1 MNWKRTTSDMIKK
14 KIIKTKTKTK
24 TKAKTKAKSKA
35 KAKAKAKHKPS
46 TKRTLEEVLSSLQ
59 DLTKNELSDVDLHS
73 RAGTEPEKK
82 QTTGPVPEN
91 PGTDDDNFNDN
102 ESIELDFVPVQVE
115 LVSGETGD
123 IFEGLELLPDVQI
136 TDENQIDQT
145 EQPGETNQSDQTD
158 PELNDI
164 RWEDIPVLEDV
175 AEDLPDDQP
184 ENQLGT
190 EQLDARALDAIE
202 LRSPDPQQARNI
214 AIQVAARLNI
224 EMRKQG
230 LEGLDIATINRLRDL
245 LVKELAKAATK
256 SENDEP

>member
-1 MNWKRTTSDMIKK
+1 MIKK
-14 KIIKTKTKTK
+14 KIIKTKDQAKTRA
-24 TKAKTKAKSKA
+24 KAKTKAKSKA
-35 KAKAKAKHKPS
+35 KAEHKPS

-59 DLTKNELSDVDLHS
+59 DLTKNELSDIDLHS

-82 QTTGPVPEN
+82 QPAGPIPEN
-91 PGTDDDNFNDN
+91 PGTNDDNFNDN
-102 ESIELDFVPVQVE
+102 ESIELDTVPVQVK

-123 IFEGLELLPDVQI
+123 IFDGLELLPGVEI
-136 TDENQIDQT
+136 SDENRNDLADETSQPNPADQA
-145 EQPGETNQSDQTD
+145 D

-175 AEDLPDDQP
+175 AEDLPEDQL
-184 ENQLGT
+184 ENHIGA
-190 EQLDARALDAIE
+190 EQLDARALDTIE
-202 LRSPDPQQARNI
+202 FRSPDPQQARNI

-230 LEGLDIATINRLRDL
+230 LEGLDITTINRLRDL

-256 SENDEP
+256 SENDES

>member
-1 MNWKRTTSDMIKK
+1 MTKK
-14 KIIKTKTKTK
+14 KIL
-24 TKAKTKAKSKA
+24 KAKTRAKP

-59 DLTKNELSDVDLHS
+59 DLTKNELSDIDLHS
-73 RAGTEPEKK
+73 RAGTTPETK
-82 QTTGPVPEN
+82 QTEEPQEEEG
-91 PGTDDDNFNDN
+91 D
-102 ESIELDFVPVQVE
+102 SIQLDITPDQNE

-123 IFEGLELLPDVQI
+123 IFDGLELLPDVQI
-136 TDENQIDQT
+136 VVENQVDQTDETD
-145 EQPGETNQSDQTD
+145 QSDQADQTS

-175 AEDLPDDQP
+175 AEDLSEDFSGTALPDT
-184 ENQLGT
+184 G
-190 EQLDARALDAIE
+190 ALDTDE
-202 LRSPDPQQARNI
+202 FQSPDPQQARNI

-245 LVKELAKAATK
+245 LVKELAKAAAK
-256 SENDEP
+256 SENDEL

>member
-1 MNWKRTTSDMIKK
+1 MIKK
-14 KIIKTKTKTK
+14 KFIKTKTKTR
-24 TKAKTKAKSKA
+24 AKTKTRSKA
-35 KAKAKAKHKPS
+35 KAEHKPS

-59 DLTKNELSDVDLHS
+59 DLTKNELSDIDLHS

-82 QTTGPVPEN
+82 QPAGPVPEN
-91 PGTDDDNFNDN
+91 PGTNDDNFNDN
-102 ESIELDFVPVQVE
+102 ESIELDTVPDQVK

-123 IFEGLELLPDVQI
+123 IFEGLELLPGVKI
-136 TDENQIDQT
+136 SDENQDDLADETSQPDQA
-145 EQPGETNQSDQTD
+145 DQAD

-175 AEDLPDDQP
+175 AEDLPEDQL
-184 ENQLGT
+184 ENHLGA
-190 EQLDARALDAIE
+190 ELLDASALDTIE
-202 LRSPDPQQARNI
+202 FRSPDPQQARNI

-256 SENDEP
+256 SENDES